1 VKRIANLVFSKVSGD
16 GRVQRQVQH
25 AAREFAVDVIAA
37 GSWVPDIPNVSF
49 HSIQRSPISRVG
61 KRVLQARLL
70 GGRLAHRLWEDA
82 FWSFRIHR
90 DALSCLLSN
99 GPFDIIH
106 ANDVEALPVAVR
118 AAEQMGAK
126 VVFDAHEYHP
136 GQAKF
141 LVGRRRWTHL
151 PYVSYLLREYLPRVD
166 AFFTTSPG
174 FARLYKENFG
184 FEPLVILN
192 APELVQVSPRSV
204 NPNSIRLV
212 HHGAAKPARE
222 PDKFIRMMEY
232 LDERYTLDLMLV
244 RDSNDYFASLESM
257 AASIDPGR
265 IKIRSAVAPGEI
277 VSAISEYDIGVHT
290 LPPIGLNHIYPL
302 PNKLF
307 EFMGAGLAVV
317 IGPCPEMAKIVN
329 DYKVG
334 VVADDHTP
342 KALAKA
348 VSSLDASRI
357 NDLKGRSIVA
367 ARIFNAEVEM
377 QKLVTHYM
385 ALAANDQVS

>member
-1 VKRIANLVFSKVSGD
+1 VKRIANLVFSKFSAD

-25 AAREFAVDVIAA
+25 ASREFAVDVIAA

-49 HSIQRSPISRVG
+49 HSIRRSPISSVG

-70 GGRLAHRLWEDA
+70 GGKLASRLWESA
-82 FWSFRIHR
+82 YWSFGIHR
-90 DALSCLLSN
+90 DALNCLLSN

-106 ANDVEALPVAVR
+106 ANDIEALPVAVR
-118 AAEQMGAK
+118 AAARMGAK

-174 FARLYKENFG
+174 FARLYNENFG
-184 FEPLVILN
+184 FEPMITLN
-192 APELVQVSPRSV
+192 APELVPVSLRPV
-204 NPNSIRLV
+204 APNLIRLV

-222 PDKFIRMMEY
+222 PDRFIRMMEH

-244 RDSNDYFASLESM
+244 RDSADYFEFLKTM
-257 AASIDPGR
+257 AASIDPDR
-265 IKIRSAVAPGEI
+265 IKIRDAVKPSEI

-290 LPPIGLNHIYPL
+290 LPPMGLNHIYPL

-307 EFMGAGLAVV
+307 EFIGAGLAVV

-329 DYKVG
+329 DYDIG
-334 VVADDHTP
+334 VVAADHTP
-342 KALAKA
+342 AALADA
-348 VSSLDASRI
+348 VSSLGASRI
-357 NDLKGRSIVA
+357 NDMKGRSIVA

-377 QKLVTHYM
+377 QKLVTVYKQ
-385 ALAANDQVS
+385 LAAIN